1 MVDAES
7 GDLTLDS
14 EEHNFR
20 NIDHIRVTH
29 YKQVARVYDFLKIH
43 CKLREDGNI
52 EKLKELEARFKG
64 CEPGDIVNPRQYNTV
79 IIDSLS
85 EVETF
90 CMYQLLGITIDT
102 KVDEETATAEWTEYK
117 RNHGMIQ
124 RLVRNLRDL
133 PMNVL
138 MTCARNYT
146 QDEVKK
152 FHYSPA
158 MTGKLSSQVQ
168 GFMDMVG
175 YLTMGQVEGDS
186 GDAPRRLFVQPGLK
200 YDAKCR
206 FSKFKKTYYDNPTM
220 GSIFDSVGLSQ
231 TKQPQKPKEK

>member
-14 EEHNFR
+14 DDHNFKD
-20 NIDHIRVTH
+20 IDHVRVTH

-43 CKLREDGNI
+43 CKLREDNDI
-52 EKLKELEARFKG
+52 EGLKTLEARFKD
-64 CEPGDIVNPRQYNTV
+64 CEPGDIENPRRYNTV
-79 IIDSLS
+79 IIDSLT

-133 PMNVL
+133 PLNVL
-138 MTCARNYT
+138 MTCARGYV
-146 QDEVKK
+146 QDESKK
-152 FHYSPA
+152 FHFSPA
-158 MTGKLSSQVQ
+158 MTGKLSSQIQ

-175 YLTMGQVEGDS
+175 FLTMGQAEGDS
-186 GDAPRRLFVQPGLK
+186 AEINRRMFVQPGGK

-206 FSKFKKTYYDNPTM
+206 FSKFKKAYYDNPTM
-220 GSIFDSVGLSQ
+220 SEIFDSIGLAKTE
-231 TKQPQKPKEK
+231 TKS